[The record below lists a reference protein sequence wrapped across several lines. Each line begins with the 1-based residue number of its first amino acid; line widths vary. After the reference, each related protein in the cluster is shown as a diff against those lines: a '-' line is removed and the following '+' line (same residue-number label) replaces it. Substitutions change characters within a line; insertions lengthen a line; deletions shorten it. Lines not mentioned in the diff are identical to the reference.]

1 MPLFRRRPKEEP
13 GAADRFPQL
22 DRLGFFAYVDPS
34 ERGAIETD
42 ARRRPSEA
50 VFDERTHRF
59 FHADAESLAEG
70 GVVELLRELEPTLR
84 RLGVP
89 ALELDEELDA
99 DAPDDYAV
107 TVNGERRVIY
117 SEPELAAAGS
127 GRAWGLAAA
136 RTLRIVDDLL
146 AAAGSNERA
155 WAYQGGNDLG
165 VWILTPELRD
175 AVAAILDSARDEPYE
190 MSEEHPWYGQRH

>member
-34 ERGAIETD
+34 ERGAIETG
-42 ARRRPSEA
+42 ARRRPPEA

-70 GVVELLRELEPTLR
+70 GVVEFLRELEPTLR

-89 ALELDEELDA
+89 ALELDEELDP

-146 AAAGSNERA
+146 AAAASNERA